1 MSIDFNTAPEQRS
14 HELIPDKTICSVQM
28 KIRPGNAGDEGLLKR
43 SKNGECEML
52 DCEFT
57 VVDGPHAKRK
67 FWTSFVLH
75 GLSDGHAKAA
85 EISQAK
91 LRAMLE
97 SARGVKPSDTSEAAR
112 KARVAEL
119 SDFDGMRFIAKV
131 GIEKGAPKGNG
142 GGDWPDKNYLLEVI
156 TPEKKDWHGVE
167 QPQPLVTKGVT
178 GPGGIK
184 KPEWA
189 QS

>member
-1 MSIDFNTAPEQRS
+1 MVDLDFNTAPEQRS
-14 HELIPDKTICSVQM
+14 FELIPDKTICSVQM
-28 KIRPGNAGDEGLLKR
+28 KIRPGNAGEGGLLKR

-52 DCEFT
+52 DVELI

-67 FWTSFVLH
+67 FWEKMILH
-75 GLSDGHAKAA
+75 GLSDGQAKAT

-91 LRAMLE
+91 LRAILE
-97 SARGVKPSDTSEAAR
+97 SARGIKPGDTSEAAR
-112 KARVAEL
+112 KARVVEL
-119 SDFDGMRFIAKV
+119 GDFDGMRFMCKV

-142 GGDWPDKNYLLEVI
+142 GGDWPAKNYLLEVI
-156 TPEKKDWHGVE
+156 TPEKKDWHAVE
-167 QPQPLVTKGVT
+167 QPEPSFTKVTD
-178 GPGGIK
+178 GIR